1 VIHVFRNSQEWFYF
15 TFTWDVEAGLRY
27 FQNGLLVAST
37 QAPEDITR
45 ASDIFTQL
53 TVGKFNA
60 ESLDHYG
67 NLSVSDLLIWR
78 KRLTDDEVLHSYKIS
93 REYRL
98 LLVTQTTLVSI
109 FLQQNQFG

>member
-1 VIHVFRNSQEWFYF
+1 MYCIFRNSQEWFYF
-15 TFTWDVEAGLRY
+15 AFTWGVEAGLRY
-27 FQNGLLVAST
+27 FQNGQLITST

-53 TVGKFNA
+53 TVGKYNA

-78 KRLTDDEVLHSYKIS
+78 KRLTDAEVLHSYKIS
-93 REYRL
+93 REYR
-98 LLVTQTTLVSI
+98 
-109 FLQQNQFG
+109 

>member
-1 VIHVFRNSQEWFYF
+1 MILIFRYSQEWFYF
-15 TFTWDVEAGLRY
+15 TFTWSVQAGLRY
-27 FQNGLLVAST
+27 FQDGQLIASA

-53 TVGKFNA
+53 TVGTYNV

-93 REYRL
+93 REY
-98 LLVTQTTLVSI
+98 
-109 FLQQNQFG
+109 